1 MRGFLLGA
9 LLAGTAAAAWF
20 NPGNIMGKL
29 GLKPLQ
35 SLRQD
40 AAGSSTASTNGTNGG
55 STQVVKWKDANGN
68 VVFGDAN
75 SAPSG
80 SKAEK
85 LKLNAP
91 NLVSMPKAPP
101 PTAAGEN
108 SASAQPAVEG
118 VEMAPAPKPRNLAL
132 ERMQHSLSDSQ
143 K

>member
-9 LLAGTAAAAWF
+9 LLASAAAAAWF
-20 NPGNIMGKL
+20 NPGNIMGTL
-29 GLKPLQ
+29 GLKPLNGNPP
-35 SLRQD
+35 
-40 AAGSSTASTNGTNGG
+40 AAGFNGTSGG
-55 STQVVKWKDANGN
+55 STLVKWKDANGN

-75 SAPSG
+75 TAPAG
-80 SKAEK
+80 AKTEK

-101 PTAAGEN
+101 PEPHADNAA
-108 SASAQPAVEG
+108 PAEVEG

-132 ERMQHSLSDSQ
+132 ERMQDSLAGKQ

>member
-9 LLAGTAAAAWF
+9 LLAGTAAVAWF
-20 NPGNIMGKL
+20 NPGDIMGKL

-40 AAGSSTASTNGTNGG
+40 AAGSPTASTNGTNGG

-68 VVFGDAN
+68 IVFGDA
-75 SAPSG
+75 SQAPSG
-80 SKAEK
+80 AKTEK
-85 LKLNAP
+85 LKLNTP

-101 PTAAGEN
+101 PTVASEN
-108 SASAQPAVEG
+108 GVPTQPAVEG
-118 VEMAPAPKPRNLAL
+118 VDMAPAPKPRNLAL

>member
-29 GLKPLQ
+29 GLPQLHGSQPLAGQ
-35 SLRQD
+35 PT
-40 AAGSSTASTNGTNGG
+40 AAGNSGSSN
-55 STQVVKWKDANGN
+55 VVKWKDANGN
-68 VVFGDAN
+68 IVFGDAN

-80 SKAEK
+80 AKVEE

-91 NLVSMPKAPP
+91 NLMSMPKAPP

-108 SASAQPAVEG
+108 SASAPPAVEG